1 MKQLSLTFAFIVLL
15 IYGGLIASIF
25 YFLDSSSLLNSLS
38 SNRVLFAIKVSL
50 ITATIST
57 LLALTI
63 AIPAGYGLSRFDFR
77 GKEIINTLLEFPM
90 VVSPAALGAI
100 ILIFFNN
107 PLGIWIQDNIYNFV
121 FSFGGII
128 LAQFVT
134 VLGVAVRFIKSAFD
148 EVDITLENTAKTL
161 GASSWYVF
169 VTIVLPLAKKG
180 LIAATILTWAK
191 ALGEFG
197 ATLTVAGTMA
207 FKTETLPI
215 SIYMHLEMAD
225 IKTTLSLILILIIF
239 GLGSLFVARRFLS
252 MGLKNDRG

>member
-1 MKQLSLTFAFIVLL
+1 MKKLSIGFAFVVLL
-15 IYGGLIASIF
+15 VYGGLIASIF
-25 YFLDSSSLLNSLS
+25 YFLDSASLLESLS
-38 SNRVLFAIKVSL
+38 SNRVLFAIKTSL
-50 ITATIST
+50 IAATIST
-57 LLALTI
+57 LLALSI

-77 GKEIINTLLEFPM
+77 GKEVINTLLEFPM

-107 PLGIWIQDNIYNFV
+107 PLGAWIQENVYNFV

-148 EVDITLENTAKTL
+148 EVDIALENTAKTL
-161 GASSWYVF
+161 GASSGYLFFSV
-169 VTIVLPLAKKG
+169 VLPLAKKG

-225 IKTTLSLILILIIF
+225 IKTTLSLILILILF
-239 GLGSLFVARRFLS
+239 GLGSLFVARKLLS
-252 MGLKNDRG
+252 RGLNGRG